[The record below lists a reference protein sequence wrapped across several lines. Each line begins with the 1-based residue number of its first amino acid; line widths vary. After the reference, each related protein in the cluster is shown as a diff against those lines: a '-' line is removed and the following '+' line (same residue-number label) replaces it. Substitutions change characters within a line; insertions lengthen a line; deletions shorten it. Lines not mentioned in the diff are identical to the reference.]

1 MWLGNLSA
9 VQTYNW
15 PLIQNRSGDS
25 IESLVATL
33 LRREYTDA
41 RRLNPSQGDG
51 GIDIARST
59 PDGDEIW
66 QVKGFTTAMTDG
78 QFRQVKRS
86 WERFVQQH
94 VTPGRRLI
102 VRYHLVTPWSPT
114 EERIA
119 KFTALTSGAA
129 FPCQWDSDAFLAG
142 LADRYPETM
151 LRFTHGEG
159 ALEQFLT
166 QKAMLACSPVERGE
180 SLTMLEAIE
189 VRQDALDD
197 LRSTVSDNYRIEHGT
212 LTSANTC
219 EIPSP
224 LDHGP
229 AVHHRMTYLGDS
241 RWKYESVVP
250 TSPDAAEIEPIKL
263 SMVFLAEPGTP
274 EHEAV
279 RAWFE
284 WGFPLEHAHVKTA
297 TLGGP
302 FSGDESAESTV
313 SISARA
319 SDETPS
325 LYLRCTTTDGENRFR
340 LRLIVAERTVG
351 AQTGWVRLVVDTPE
365 RTLSFELRFKEG
377 ENAEAK
383 GQMGN
388 AEGRN
393 PGPGRVGL
401 ESVRRI
407 SATDITAVETG
418 SGDSI
423 MRVFGTVLPTALEAI
438 HLPVAQ
444 CLTNLQVYTAP
455 ALVMPS
461 IPEITDSQFGY
472 LSLLTSIYGGVAHHW
487 TWTDLTLEIPN
498 DDAGRD
504 RIKTVVDAF
513 ASGQHLVKVET
524 PVFQLGDRIYTIDHP
539 LTSAAHSAKVESGVN
554 PAALRSG
561 DTFRLVPGSD
571 AGVTT
576 AKLVD
581 WVPGII

>member
-102 VRYHLVTPWSPT
+102 VCYHLVTPWSPT

-212 LTSANTC
+212 LTSANTG
-219 EIPSP
+219 EVP
-224 LDHGP
+224 LPPDSDQ
-229 AVHHRMTYLGDS
+229 AVHHRMTYLGDA

-250 TSPDAAEIEPIKL
+250 QSPDAAEIEPIKL
-263 SMVFLAEPGTP
+263 KMEFLAKPGTP

-279 RAWFE
+279 QAWFE
-284 WGFPLEHAHVKTA
+284 WGNPLEHVRVKTK

-302 FSGDESAESTV
+302 LFDDEPSEATV
-313 SISARA
+313 SIMARA
-319 SDETPS
+319 RDDRPT
-325 LYLRCTTTDGENRFR
+325 LYLRCTSADGESRFR
-340 LRLIVAERTVG
+340 LPLVVAALTVG
-351 AQTGWVRLVVDTPE
+351 AHTGWMRLVVDTPE
-365 RTLSFELRFKEG
+365 RALRFDL
-377 ENAEAK
+377 
-383 GQMGN
+383 
-388 AEGRN
+388 R
-393 PGPGRVGL
+393 L
-401 ESVRRI
+401 
-407 SATDITAVETG
+407 
-418 SGDSI
+418 
-423 MRVFGTVLPTALEAI
+423 
-438 HLPVAQ
+438 
-444 CLTNLQVYTAP
+444 NLDP
-455 ALVMPS
+455 
-461 IPEITDSQFGY
+461 
-472 LSLLTSIYGGVAHHW
+472 
-487 TWTDLTLEIPN
+487 
-498 DDAGRD
+498 
-504 RIKTVVDAF
+504 
-513 ASGQHLVKVET
+513 
-524 PVFQLGDRIYTIDHP
+524 PVFDN
-539 LTSAAHSAKVESGVN
+539 S
-554 PAALRSG
+554 
-561 DTFRLVPGSD
+561 PG
-571 AGVTT
+571 
-576 AKLVD
+576 L
-581 WVPGII
+581 